1 MFDKN
6 HNLALLLFVSL
17 LLGSCDSSEKN
28 KQIEQGKILFE
39 QRDIGF
45 VKAPGCILCHSLK
58 KDFKIAGPSL
68 YGIGTRAA
76 KIKAGMSAKEYIYES
91 IVNPSIYV
99 VDGYR
104 HDLMYPHYENDL
116 EADEIESLV
125 TFLLTQ

>member
-1 MFDKN
+1 MFHKN
-6 HNLALLLFVSL
+6 HNLTLLLFISL
-17 LLGSCDSSEKN
+17 LLNACGTSEKN
-28 KQIEQGKILFE
+28 SKIEQGRVLFE

-58 KDFKIAGPSL
+58 KGFKAAGPSL
-68 YGIGTRAA
+68 YGISKRAA
-76 KIKAGMSAKEYIYES
+76 NIKTGTTAKKYIHES
-91 IVNPSIYV
+91 IINPSIYV

-116 EADEIESLV
+116 EPDELENLV